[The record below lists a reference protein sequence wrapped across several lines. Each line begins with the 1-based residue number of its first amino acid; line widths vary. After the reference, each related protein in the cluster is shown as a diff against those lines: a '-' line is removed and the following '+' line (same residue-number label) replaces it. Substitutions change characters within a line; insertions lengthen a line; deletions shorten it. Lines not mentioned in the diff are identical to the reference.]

1 MNNIIFGTDGWR
13 GLLGKEVNKQN
24 VGIVAQAFSTYLH
37 KKFPNN
43 DNIKTVVAYD
53 GRENSKDFARLFSR
67 ILSGNNI
74 TVYLADK
81 TAATPIL
88 SFYIKEKKLDAG
100 AIITASHNPPE
111 YNGIKF
117 KSFYGGP
124 FFTEETREV
133 EALLEKDLIQ
143 ANDDK
148 VYQIDI
154 RSVYGDHIDKV
165 FNFEL
170 IKNSGIKILID
181 SMSGA
186 GQQIIENFLL
196 KHEIEIK
203 TIFKFAESDF
213 SGRIAEPIEKNLLP
227 LREELK
233 KGIYSLGLA
242 TDGDADRVGVMLENG
257 EWLSSQETILLLAD
271 YYINHKKIKGHIVK
285 TSSVTDK
292 LKQFFETDER
302 KVFDVQ
308 VGFKYI
314 CEKMI
319 IEDIAFGAEES
330 GGYGFKNHIP
340 ERDGIFSALLLIE
353 MLAASGFNKLSD
365 YVNEKRKQ
373 FGKIYYDRIDLLYEN
388 ENRNEILPFLFN
400 NQPEKIAGFNINS
413 VKEFYGSRNNI
424 NGIKYYLGDSR
435 WLLLRSSETE
445 PMIRIYAEGN
455 NEEEVILLLNYGKDL
470 VNDKNK

>member
-1 MNNIIFGTDGWR
+1 MSNIIFGTDGWR
-13 GLLGKEVNKQN
+13 GLLGKDVNKQN

-53 GRENSKDFARLFSR
+53 GRESSKDFARLFSR

-88 SFYIKEKKLDAG
+88 SFYIKEKNLDAG
-100 AIITASHNPPE
+100 AIITASHNPPQ

-117 KSFYGGP
+117 KGNYGGP
-124 FFTEETREV
+124 FFTEETRKV
-133 EALLEKDLIQ
+133 EELLGKDLIQ

-154 RSVYGDHIDKV
+154 RSTYGEHLDKL

-170 IKNSGIKILID
+170 IKNSGINILID

-196 KHEIEIK
+196 NHGIISK
-203 TIFKFAESDF
+203 TIYKFAEADF
-213 SGRIAEPIEKNLLP
+213 SGRLAEPIEKNLQP

-233 KGIYSLGLA
+233 KGNYSLGIA

-257 EWLSSQETILLLAD
+257 EWLSSQETILLLAE
-271 YYINHKKIKGHIVK
+271 YYINHKKVGGHIVK

-292 LKQFFETDER
+292 LKQFFETPER

-308 VGFKYI
+308 VGFKYV
-314 CEKMI
+314 CEKMLE
-319 IEDIAFGAEES
+319 EDVAFGCEES

-340 ERDGIFSALLLIE
+340 ERDGIFSAFLLIE
-353 MLAASGFNKLSD
+353 MLAASGYKKLSD

-373 FGKIYYDRIDLLYEN
+373 FGKIYYDRIDLDYDGED
-388 ENRNEILPFLFN
+388 RNEILPYLFN
-400 NQPEKIAGFNINS
+400 NQPKNAAGFNINS
-413 VKEFYGSRNNI
+413 IKEFYGSRKNI
-424 NGIKYYLGDSR
+424 NGLKFYLGDCR

-455 NEEEVILLLNYGKDL
+455 NDEEVNLLLNYGKEL
-470 VNDKNK
+470 VTQK